1 MKTVLKKHVRPIHN
15 WRCWWR
21 RYSTWLALA
30 IPILAGLREALPE
43 LREIIP
49 IEAYKY
55 ISGGLGFAVV
65 IAMQIRQSSVS
76 GSDDHDVR

>member
-1 MKTVLKKHVRPIHN
+1 MKPIPQ
-15 WRCWWR
+15 WRLWWR

-43 LREIIP
+43 LREVIP

-65 IAMQIRQSSVS
+65 IAMQIRQRSVS
-76 GSDDHDVR
+76 GEDHDVR

>member
-1 MKTVLKKHVRPIHN
+1 MKPIPQ
-15 WRCWWR
+15 WRRWWR

-76 GSDDHDVR
+76 GSDDHEVR

>member
-1 MKTVLKKHVRPIHN
+1 MKPIPQ
-15 WRCWWR
+15 WRRWWR

-76 GSDDHDVR
+76 GDKNEQ

>member
-1 MKTVLKKHVRPIHN
+1 MKPIPQ
-15 WRCWWR
+15 WRLWWR

-43 LREIIP
+43 LRELIP

-65 IAMQIRQSSVS
+65 IAMQIRQRSVS
-76 GSDDHDVR
+76 GSDDHEVR

>member
-1 MKTVLKKHVRPIHN
+1 MKPIPQ
-15 WRCWWR
+15 WRLWWR

-43 LREIIP
+43 LRELIP

-65 IAMQIRQSSVS
+65 IAMQIRQRSVS

>member
-1 MKTVLKKHVRPIHN
+1 MMDSHMKISAIPQ
-15 WRCWWR
+15 WRRWWR

-43 LREIIP
+43 LREVIP

-65 IAMQIRQSSVS
+65 IAMQIRQRSVS
-76 GSDDHDVR
+76 GSDDHEVR

>member
-1 MKTVLKKHVRPIHN
+1 MKPIPQ
-15 WRCWWR
+15 WRLWWR

-43 LREIIP
+43 LREVIP

-76 GSDDHDVR
+76 GDKNEQ

>member
-1 MKTVLKKHVRPIHN
+1 MKPIPQ
-15 WRCWWR
+15 WRLWWR

-65 IAMQIRQSSVS
+65 IAMQIRQRSVS
-76 GSDDHDVR
+76 GDKNEQ

>member
-1 MKTVLKKHVRPIHN
+1 MKTLQKIKIKPIPQ
-15 WRCWWR
+15 WRLWWR

-65 IAMQIRQSSVS
+65 IAMQIKQHSVS
-76 GSDDHDVR
+76 GDDHEL

>member
-1 MKTVLKKHVRPIHN
+1 MKPIPQ
-15 WRCWWR
+15 WRLWWR

-55 ISGGLGFAVV
+55 VSGSLGFAVV
-65 IAMQIRQSSVS
+65 IAMQIRQRSVS
-76 GSDDHDVR
+76 GDKNEQ

>member
-1 MKTVLKKHVRPIHN
+1 MKIRPVPT
-15 WRCWWR
+15 WRKWWR

-43 LREIIP
+43 LRELIP
-49 IEAYKY
+49 FEAYKY

-76 GSDDHDVR
+76 GSDDHEVR

>member
-1 MKTVLKKHVRPIHN
+1 MKPIPQ
-15 WRCWWR
+15 WRLWWR

-65 IAMQIRQSSVS
+65 IAMQIRQRSVS
-76 GSDDHDVR
+76 GGDDHDVR